1 MTQFGLTMLHACGR
15 CGYDKTNTEGIEG
28 IDDLYFDKH
37 MNFLNKFCLH
47 SVCKKKMVYNRL
59 DLFWLVHAVRFIKK
73 STLTADFI
81 LPLYFILVIDY
92 GNYFFFYT
100 KFAYIRFIIV
110 LFGFGWKNS
119 IKRALDWKYYFE
131 CACNA
136 YSGAHSTWKYLKTSH
151 IASNIEA
158 FNRR

>member
-59 DLFWLVHAVRFIKK
+59 DLFWLQYDSLKKAHLLLILFFHLIK
-73 STLTADFI
+73 
-81 LPLYFILVIDY
+81 LYFILVIDY

-136 YSGAHSTWKYLKTSH
+136 YSGAHST
-151 IASNIEA
+151 
-158 FNRR
+158 